1 MFTAEIHFGC
11 LLCDLFSP
19 FNLST
24 LTRKQESSDS
34 CGDVLGFGRGMELF
48 KCCISPPH
56 SSIPVSPLLRVA
68 STHSC
73 FHQSVLLLPPHF
85 SVCLDSYPLL
95 SFHVKSL
102 AFYKLCQLS
111 NDEVT
116 NFIAMYNF
124 PFFPTM
130 FFASY

>member
-1 MFTAEIHFGC
+1 MKYNLGSC

-24 LTRKQESSDS
+24 LTRKQESQWR
-34 CGDVLGFGRGMELF
+34 CLRLWEGNGAVQVLYLP
-48 KCCISPPH
+48 SPLLN
-56 SSIPVSPLLRVA
+56 SFASPLLRIA

-73 FHQSVLLLPPHF
+73 FHQSVLLLRPHF

-95 SFHVKSL
+95 SSHIKRL

-116 NFIAMYNF
+116 NFIAMYNV